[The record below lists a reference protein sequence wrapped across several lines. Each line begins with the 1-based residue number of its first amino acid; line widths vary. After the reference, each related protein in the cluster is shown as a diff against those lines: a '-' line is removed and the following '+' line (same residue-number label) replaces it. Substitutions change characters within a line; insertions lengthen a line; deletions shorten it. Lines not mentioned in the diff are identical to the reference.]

1 MDNEAKI
8 CKNKKGLKPFSH
20 KKLRLARFVLDLL
33 HAHGDSPVVLT
44 HKPSRSVRYPDLCLW
59 HFIRPQIRRT
69 L

>member
-33 HAHGDSPVVLT
+33 HAPRNSPL
-44 HKPSRSVRYPDLCLW
+44 SLAA
-59 HFIRPQIRRT
+59 
-69 L
+69 